1 MNQPTVPDIIAWK
14 RDGHAFDEPMI
25 QRFIEDLLRGDVAP
39 EQVGAWL
46 MACQING
53 LTAEETALL
62 TKPLWTRNGWL
73 WKGRTRRTRS
83 WKRMSITWARV

>member
-25 QRFIEDLLRGDVAP
+25 QRFIEGLLRGDVAP

-62 TKPLWTRNGWL
+62 TLSL
-73 WKGRTRRTRS
+73 
-83 WKRMSITWARV
+83 IHI